1 MSNHCASSTA
11 IAKTKVVWDD
21 HFTLPYALFV
31 FDNITK
37 DKATL
42 IYGKTVETLQPY
54 YGDYMFS
61 LNFLVI
67 VAKSAPNS
75 KLLKIGKTLK
85 FTPQILS
92 AIL

>member
-1 MSNHCASSTA
+1 MMSNHFASSTA

-67 VAKSAPNS
+67 VAKSTSNS
-75 KLLKIGKTLK
+75 KL
-85 FTPQILS
+85 
-92 AIL
+92 

>member
-1 MSNHCASSTA
+1 MMSNHCASSAA
-11 IAKTKVVWDD
+11 IAKTKTVWIIIS
-21 HFTLPYALFV
+21 HSPYALFV
-31 FDNITK
+31 SDNITK

-67 VAKSAPNS
+67 VAKSIPNS
-75 KLLKIGKTLK
+75 KL
-85 FTPQILS
+85 
-92 AIL
+92 

>member
-1 MSNHCASSTA
+1 MMFNYCESLAA
-11 IAKTKVVWDD
+11 IAKTKAVWILIS
-21 HFTLPYALFV
+21 HSPYALFV

-67 VAKSAPNS
+67 VAKSTPNS
-75 KLLKIGKTLK
+75 KL
-85 FTPQILS
+85 
-92 AIL
+92 

>member
-1 MSNHCASSTA
+1 MMSNHCASSA
-11 IAKTKVVWDD
+11 VIAKTKVVWDD
-21 HFTLPYALFV
+21 HFTLPYALCV

-67 VAKSAPNS
+67 VAKSTPNS
-75 KLLKIGKTLK
+75 KL
-85 FTPQILS
+85 
-92 AIL
+92 

>member
-1 MSNHCASSTA
+1 MMSNHCASSTA

-67 VAKSAPNS
+67 VAKSTSNS
-75 KLLKIGKTLK
+75 KL
-85 FTPQILS
+85 
-92 AIL
+92 

>member
-1 MSNHCASSTA
+1 MMSNHCAFVSVA
-11 IAKTKVVWDD
+11 ITKTKVVWDD

-31 FDNITK
+31 SDNITK

-67 VAKSAPNS
+67 VAKSTPNS
-75 KLLKIGKTLK
+75 KL
-85 FTPQILS
+85 
-92 AIL
+92 